1 MAAHHDSVARS
12 LQPPDRA
19 AIAAPNSAAQG
30 LGTRQVATDIG
41 CKSART
47 PLASLEDCPVQ
58 CTDAET
64 VNTISM
70 AIKPNSGNRRLL
82 VITYYF
88 PPDGSVGG
96 QRWAGLSKYLA
107 RLGWEVH
114 VVTASTFDTGP
125 DIPGVHRHV
134 RHRRRTLNDVYRA
147 AAGRLRQS
155 RGANRQL
162 STGNPGPQQQVPVRN
177 PVGQRRSAR
186 LRPLAAIRR
195 ILGDSLLLPD
205 PGRGWIGRAAAAARA
220 LLREQNFD
228 VVITSGPPH
237 SAHIAGLLATRGRDT
252 PFWIDMRDPWSRV
265 HEYHMPADWLIRAE
279 RFLLRGL
286 ERLVFPAAA
295 RVLVNTR
302 EFASVLKADEPDL
315 DVLWFPN
322 GIDLE
327 LLPTRNVREVEQGTI
342 AYVGSLYA
350 KENLSSVLAA
360 IHAVVRDRPE
370 AASTLRLDVV
380 GPIDTPNRNQLQEEV
395 AAADLTSLVRI
406 HGVLP
411 RVQAL
416 ALLSRSQLALVLAQG
431 LPMSVPA
438 KLYESVGLGVP
449 TLVIGESTSAAVC
462 EARRIGAMTLDDGD
476 VDGVRS
482 IVEDMLAGRMRA
494 KIDSQTPISYEDL
507 AVKMDRLL
515 EDAVGQRH
523 DRSDTRTSHPG
534 NPQPSTTFIAPR

>member
-1 MAAHHDSVARS
+1 LAANLRDRIS
-12 LQPPDRA
+12 L
-19 AIAAPNSAAQG
+19 
-30 LGTRQVATDIG
+30 
-41 CKSART
+41 
-47 PLASLEDCPVQ
+47 PLEAWPVQ
-58 CTDAET
+58 FTDAET
-64 VNTISM
+64 VHTTSM
-70 AIKPNSGNRRLL
+70 AIKPNPAIRRLL

-96 QRWAGLSKYLA
+96 QRWAGLSKYLV

-114 VVTASTFDTGP
+114 VVTASALGTASE
-125 DIPGVHRHV
+125 IPGVHRHV

-147 AAGRLRQS
+147 VAGRLRQS
-155 RGANRQL
+155 RGMNRKL
-162 STGNPGPQQQVPVRN
+162 PTGNPGPQQQSTRN
-177 PVGQRRSAR
+177 PGGQRRSAL

-195 ILGDSLLLPD
+195 VLGDSLLLPD
-205 PGRGWIGRAAAAARA
+205 PGRGWVARAAGAARG
-220 LLREQNFD
+220 LLRQKNFE

-237 SAHIAGLLATRGRDT
+237 TAHVAGRLATRGRDT
-252 PFWIDMRDPWSRV
+252 PFWIDMRDPWSRG

-279 RFLLRGL
+279 RFLLRRL
-286 ERLVFPAAA
+286 ERFVFPAAV

-327 LLPTRNVREVEQGTI
+327 LLPTRDVRLVEQGSI

-350 KENLSSVLAA
+350 KESLSSVIAA
-360 IHAVVRDRPE
+360 MQAVVRDRPE
-370 AASTLRLDVV
+370 AAARIRLDVV
-380 GPIDTPNRNQLQEEV
+380 GSIDTPNRNQLQEEV
-395 AAADLTSLVRI
+395 AATGLTSLVKI

-416 ALLSRSQLALVLAQG
+416 ELLSRSQLALVLAQG
-431 LPMSVPA
+431 LPVSVPA

-482 IVEDMLAGRMRA
+482 IVEDMLAGRLPAR
-494 KIDSQTPISYEDL
+494 IYPQTPISYEEL

-523 DRSDTRTSHPG
+523 DRSESRTSHPG
-534 NPQPSTTFIAPR
+534 NPRPATTFIAP